1 MCQIATTENNYAPLP
16 ISFYQRSAIEV
27 APDLLDCLLI
37 RQLGDKL
44 LIGRISETEA
54 YLQDDPAS
62 HSFNGETKRNAVMF
76 GVAGRAYVYFTY
88 GMHHCLNVTTGKKGA
103 GEAVLIRSLEAIQ
116 GLEQMG
122 SNRRLEGVNYSV
134 STSSQGF
141 FKRISLSHSLCG
153 GPAKICQAFAIDL
166 SCNGDDLTLPGKIWI
181 AQPDPEIS
189 NSESP
194 AKTVESPR
202 IGIRKATDRLLRY
215 TRQNELF
222 ASRKQPLS

>member
-1 MCQIATTENNYAPLP
+1 MPL
-16 ISFYQRSAIEV
+16 SFYERSAIKV
-27 APDLLDCLLI
+27 AQDMLDCLLV
-37 RQLGDKL
+37 RQFGENL

-54 YLQDDPAS
+54 YVQDDPAS

-88 GMHHCLNVTTGKKGA
+88 GMHHCFNVTTEKKGA
-103 GEAVLIRSLEAIQ
+103 GEAVLIRSLEAIL

-122 SNRRLEGVNYSV
+122 ANRRLEGVNYSLA
-134 STSSQGF
+134 TSFQNILI
-141 FKRISLSHSLCG
+141 RVALSHALCG

-181 AQPDPEIS
+181 SQPDPGTTRL
-189 NSESP
+189 ESP
-194 AKTVESPR
+194 AKIVESPR